1 MPYLGF
7 EQCYLWVHDEV
18 DDRSMK
24 YDDKVRLNFSIF
36 YTQKVHQVLLQS
48 DLNASVSCLTHV

>member
-1 MPYLGF
+1 MPCLGF
-7 EQCYLWVHDEV
+7 EQRYLSVHGEV

-36 YTQKVHQVLLQS
+36 CTQKVHQVLLQS
-48 DLNASVSCLTHV
+48 DLNVSVSCLTHV